1 MYENKKFAIKL
12 DVIIPV
18 FNEEECLH
26 ELMKRLLS
34 VCAYWEDG
42 SFNLIFVNDGSNDL
56 SLDILLQY
64 ANNSKHIKIINLS
77 RNFGH
82 QIAMT
87 AGLNFSNADFVVIID
102 ADLQDPPELIIDLYK
117 KALTGYDVVYAQRT
131 DRQGESIF
139 KKLSAKLFYRF
150 LSKLSNVHIPQD
162 VGDFR
167 IVSKRVVKNINEMT
181 ERHRYIRGMIP
192 WLGFK
197 STFIGYHREKRF
209 SGKTKY
215 SLKKMINF
223 SKDAIFSFTD
233 FPLRLSFYIGTRIL
247 IFALIG
253 TCIIVYLRLFT
264 SYTVPGI
271 STVIILILFMGGLQI
286 FIIGIIGEYI
296 ARIYEETKNRPL
308 YIVSSKINFDK

>member
-1 MYENKKFAIKL
+1 MYKNKKFAIQL
-12 DVIIPV
+12 DVIIPI

-34 VCAYWEDG
+34 VCTYWEDG
-42 SFNLIFVNDGSNDL
+42 LFNLIFVNDGSNDL

-82 QIAMT
+82 QIAVT

-139 KKLSAKLFYRF
+139 KKLSAKLFYKF
-150 LSKLSNVHIPQD
+150 LSKLSNVQIPQD

-197 STFIGYHREKRF
+197 SAFIGYHREKRF

-233 FPLRLSFYIGTRIL
+233 FPLRFSFYIGTRIL
-247 IFALIG
+247 IFSLIG
-253 TCIIVYLRLFT
+253 TCILVYLRLFT